1 MASAA
6 SDGGA
11 GGDVRALVSGRRP
24 RAPVSPNKTI
34 LRGDLRKKKK
44 KINEYLT
51 LRSIQSVVGE
61 TTTNVYKTRHCAFQG
76 YRRTSQ
82 GSGRRESARPGFP
95 TITLSAP

>member
-1 MASAA
+1 MAAPGETYARSFPV
-6 SDGGA
+6 GA
-11 GGDVRALVSGRRP
+11 RMLLSLRIRRYCEE
-24 RAPVSPNKTI
+24 I
-34 LRGDLRKKKK
+34 CEEKK